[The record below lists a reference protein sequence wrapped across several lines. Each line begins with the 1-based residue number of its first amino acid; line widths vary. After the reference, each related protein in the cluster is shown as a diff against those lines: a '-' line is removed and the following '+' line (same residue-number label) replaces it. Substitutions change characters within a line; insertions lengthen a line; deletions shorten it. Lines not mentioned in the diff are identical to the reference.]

1 MFNSIKKMLSLSED
15 KSKNL
20 PISNKNIEE
29 RYKNL
34 KVSNRL
40 DENRKN
46 INNIFDN
53 CTDLIVREFKITG
66 NAKFSAILVYI
77 ENMIEITIFE
87 EAIIGRLTNE
97 KVEYSYPP
105 NSKEYSQYLLGISDN
120 NIYQDISKIVDS
132 ILDGK
137 VALFVD
143 GINEAMII
151 DINNPPGRDVEEPQS
166 ETVLRGPREGFT
178 ESISSNITLLRKKI
192 KSTSF
197 KMEEFRVGKETKTKV
212 VIIYLSNIVDPKIV
226 NEVKERI
233 NKINID
239 SVLESNYIKE
249 FIGDEPTSNFPTV
262 YSTEKP
268 DVVAGR
274 LLEGRVSILT
284 DGTPIVLTVPSL
296 FIEFFMNSEDY
307 YLKFVAA
314 TVNRWVRYIAFVIST
329 TLAGFYVAI
338 TTFHPEL
345 IPTSLIVTLIKSRSG
360 VPYPALVECLLM
372 LSVYEL
378 LREAG
383 IRMPRALGQT
393 ISVVGALVLGQAAVE
408 AGLASTAMVIVIS
421 LTALSSFALPS
432 TDMSLALTYPRIV
445 FLLLGGTL
453 GLVGLTCG
461 MIILFL
467 RLTSLRSYGIPYL
480 SPMAPIE
487 GKKLKDIFI
496 RSPLLT
502 KFKKAWIFKGKNSTR
517 R

>member
-1 MFNSIKKMLSLSED
+1 MLNSIKNFFSLSEGNNKKQD
-15 KSKNL
+15 
-20 PISNKNIEE
+20 ISHKNIKEE
-29 RYKNL
+29 YKNL

-40 DENRKN
+40 KENSNN
-46 INNIFDN
+46 INNIFEKS
-53 CTDLIVREFKITG
+53 TDLIIREFKIAS
-66 NAKFSAILVYI
+66 NEKFGAILVYI
-77 ENMIEITIFE
+77 DNMIETIIFE
-87 EAIIGRLTNE
+87 ESIIERLINK

-120 NIYQDISKIVDS
+120 NIYQDLSRVVDS

-143 GINEAMII
+143 GINEAIII
-151 DINNPPGRDVEEPQS
+151 DINNPPGRNVEEPQS

-192 KSTSF
+192 KSTNL
-197 KMEEFRVGKETKTKV
+197 KMEEFRVGTETKTKV
-212 VIIYLSNIVDPKIV
+212 IIVYLSNIVNPKIV

-233 NKINID
+233 NKIDID
-239 SVLESNYIKE
+239 FVLESNYIKE
-249 FIGDEPTSNFPTV
+249 YIGDEPSSNFPTV

-268 DVVAGR
+268 DVIAGK
-274 LLEGRVSILT
+274 LLEGRVAILT

-296 FIEFFMNSEDY
+296 FTEFFLNNEDY

-314 TVNRWVRYIAFVIST
+314 TFNRWIRYIAFVIST
-329 TLAGFYVAI
+329 TLPGFYVAI

-345 IPTSLIVTLIKSRSG
+345 IPTPLIVTLIKTRAG
-360 VPYPALVECLLM
+360 VPYSALVECILM

-383 IRMPRALGQT
+383 VRMPRALGQT

-408 AGLASTAMVIVIS
+408 AGLASTAMVIVIA

-432 TDMSLALTYPRIV
+432 TDMSLALTYPRAI
-445 FLLLGGTL
+445 FLLLGGAL
-453 GLVGLTCG
+453 GFVGLTCG
-461 MIILFL
+461 MIILLL
-467 RLTSLRSYGIPYL
+467 RLTSLRSYGVPYL
-480 SPMAPIE
+480 IPMAPIQ
-487 GKKLKDIFI
+487 GKRLLDIFI
-496 RSPLLT
+496 RRPLLK
-502 KFKKAWIFKGKNSTR
+502 KFKKSWFIKGRNSTR